1 MIDFLATHWASILA
15 ILAFIAVIVVLALR
29 GKKQIIYKM
38 LYTLVTE
45 AEERYGAGTG
55 AIKFAEVMTKIYSM
69 LPAIIKVFVTYNTLS
84 KWIEK
89 ALAEAKEHWAEK
101 AGIDNESN

>member
-1 MIDFLATHWASILA
+1 MIDFITTHWASILV
-15 ILAFIAVIVVLALR
+15 ILAFIAVIVVLAFR

-69 LPAIIKVFVTYNTLS
+69 LPAIIKVFITYDTLS
-84 KWIEK
+84 SWIEK
-89 ALAEAKEHWAEK
+89 ALAEAKEHWAKE
-101 AGIDNESN
+101 AGIKDEGN